1 MPFVSHGY
9 GDREGPPS
17 HERALS
23 QTTEFSSH
31 MMVAWYCFI
40 ATAVIPI
47 LLCSIYI
54 WYVKYSSH
62 RRAQAALQLE
72 RQMEEDD
79 IVLSRIEANV
89 QKFSEAEKL
98 RRTRMVRAEIRKHVR
113 CLQEDDVENQPCSL
127 EGKSLENDVKSC
139 DEDNAKL
146 SRICTIC
153 LEEMKVGEAVA
164 RASHHACPHIF
175 HEECI
180 VSWLV
185 ARQNNLCPCCRQV
198 YCTGFG
204 TRIPRPSLTSVDP
217 LTSVDQLSTSTAE
230 LCDS

>member
-1 MPFVSHGY
+1 
-9 GDREGPPS
+9 
-17 HERALS
+17 
-23 QTTEFSSH
+23 
-31 MMVAWYCFI
+31 MVAWYCFI

-113 CLQEDDVENQPCSL
+113 VSTQEFD
-127 EGKSLENDVKSC
+127 
-139 DEDNAKL
+139 
-146 SRICTIC
+146 I
-153 LEEMKVGEAVA
+153 
-164 RASHHACPHIF
+164 
-175 HEECI
+175 
-180 VSWLV
+180 
-185 ARQNNLCPCCRQV
+185 
-198 YCTGFG
+198 
-204 TRIPRPSLTSVDP
+204 
-217 LTSVDQLSTSTAE
+217 
-230 LCDS
+230 